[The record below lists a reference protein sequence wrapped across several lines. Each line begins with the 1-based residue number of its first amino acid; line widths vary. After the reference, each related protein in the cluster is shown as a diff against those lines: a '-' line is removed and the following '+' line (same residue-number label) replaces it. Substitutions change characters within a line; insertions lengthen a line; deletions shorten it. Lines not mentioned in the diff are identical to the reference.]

1 MSDIHALSG
10 AYAVDAVDDLERA
23 GFERHLAGCAAC
35 RAEVASLREAAAA
48 LPDDAQTPPPPELR
62 AAVLGAISRV
72 RPLPPLTVADTVPD
86 NLPGTLPE
94 TDAETRPDST
104 DATADDRSDTGRHA
118 AAARRRRWI
127 PALVAAAVLAVVGT
141 GLAVAQPWRDDS
153 STTLTAAE
161 QVLGDPDAQRVTQE
175 LPVGGTATV
184 VRSPTYH
191 RTVVVTEDVP
201 APPDGKTY
209 QMWLQDPSQTMVS
222 AGLMPAGENTYLLK
236 GNSDDALAA
245 GLSLEPEG
253 GSSQPTDVV
262 ALFDFSKSS

>member
-23 GFERHLAGCAAC
+23 SFERHLAGCAAC

-72 RPLPPLTVADTVPD
+72 RPLPPLTA
-86 NLPGTLPE
+86 
-94 TDAETRPDST
+94 AETVT
-104 DATADDRSDTGRHA
+104 ATVTGPA
-118 AAARRRRWI
+118 PRRRRWF
-127 PALVAAAVLAVVGT
+127 PALVAAAVLAVIGA

-153 STTLTAAE
+153 SITQSAAE
-161 QVLGDPDAQRVTQE
+161 LVLGDPDAQRVTQE

>member
-23 GFERHLAGCAAC
+23 ELRTAPGGVRRVPRRGGQPQGGRRRAGRR
-35 RAEVASLREAAAA
+35 RADPAAA
-48 LPDDAQTPPPPELR
+48 R
-62 AAVLGAISRV
+62 
-72 RPLPPLTVADTVPD
+72 
-86 NLPGTLPE
+86 
-94 TDAETRPDST
+94 
-104 DATADDRSDTGRHA
+104 
-118 AAARRRRWI
+118 AARRRARRHQPGPPAARRSPPHETADRDCDWARPSPDGGAGS
-127 PALVAAAVLAVVGT
+127 PALVAAAVLAVIGA

-153 STTLTAAE
+153 STTQSAAE

-191 RTVVVTEDVP
+191 QTVVVTKDVP